1 MVIWVNQSFAQRPKM
16 KVKNNLARS
25 NGMETGGIGTGS
37 GFSSR
42 VSQTPSSPNHKTC

>member
-16 KVKNNLARS
+16 KVKNS